1 MPECTKCASKTEK
14 VAYLNDEYDRREF
27 EVIQNVLENWTDG
40 RSKRQHLLDCG
51 QGRFFINWLTAENEN
66 TPTTHCF
73 KTKILFY

>member
-1 MPECTKCASKTEK
+1 MPECTKCASKTET

-51 QGRFFINWLTAENEN
+51 QGRFFYKLTDSRKWEH
-66 TPTTHCF
+66 PHDS
-73 KTKILFY
+73 LF